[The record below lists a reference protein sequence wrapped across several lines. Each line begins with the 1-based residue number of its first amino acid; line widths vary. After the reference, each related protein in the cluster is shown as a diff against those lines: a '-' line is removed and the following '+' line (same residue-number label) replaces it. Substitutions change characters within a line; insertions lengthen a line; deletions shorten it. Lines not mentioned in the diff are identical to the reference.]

1 MSLNIP
7 IWDWGQRKSKVR
19 QAEFKKEQAS
29 VELSAAQRQLVRNLQ
44 ESYAE
49 AQTAREQM
57 DLLRSAVDLASES
70 LRLTVLRYQAGEATI
85 LELVDAQTALIQSG
99 TLTMMVS
106 CATAW
111 LFPIFKHS
119 LERFRDA
126 GKSHFLTIAFDLLL
140 SACGKKQEAEVA
152 SPPAVQ
158 VTSVTQNTI
167 RRIVHGDGVLY
178 PREQANV
185 VPKITAP
192 VQKFYVRRGDHVKQ
206 GQLVAVLEN
215 RDLVS
220 AATEA
225 KTGIEVAE
233 SNLRAT
239 EGSTIPEAVV
249 KAKTDL
255 EAAPASRGTAPRKCW
270 MTASNC

>member
-1 MSLNIP
+1 MQARVVSL
-7 IWDWGQRKSKVR
+7 
-19 QAEFKKEQAS
+19 
-29 VELSAAQRQLVRNLQ
+29 
-44 ESYAE
+44 
-49 AQTAREQM
+49 
-57 DLLRSAVDLASES
+57 
-70 LRLTVLRYQAGEATI
+70 
-85 LELVDAQTALIQSG
+85 
-99 TLTMMVS
+99 
-106 CATAW
+106 
-111 LFPIFKHS
+111 
-119 LERFRDA
+119 
-126 GKSHFLTIAFDLLL
+126 IAFDLLL

-225 KTGIEVAE
+225 KTGIEAGGIQFARNGRRNN
-233 SNLRAT
+233 S
-239 EGSTIPEAVV
+239 G
-249 KAKTDL
+249 
-255 EAAPASRGTAPRKCW
+255 SRGESENGLGGRPAVRATAPRKCW
-270 MTASNC
+270 IAASNCLRRERWRAARWMNRGWPMSQAQSQYQAAEEHLKTLQGSRERRTVEERRRTGADRQGALRIPGSAGRLFPRRSAQSQASWRTVR